1 MAFVSLSTM
10 AAKTGRMVQSNHVTV
25 TQTKRATGA
34 VELGFRIGRTAMDAT
49 GIETGDRVDILYD
62 NESSLW
68 MIKKIPEGGFG
79 VAGQKNKAG
88 EYSSCAIRITL
99 RPGFPRLSDDDDASV
114 KQFSQDS
121 DTQMEKGQIIF
132 KLGDE

>member
-121 DTQMEKGQIIF
+121 VTQMEKGQIIF